1 LKCAVRFL
9 KDGAST
15 FPHLGGE
22 PMGAQL
28 TARASQPIHLAGAI
42 LGGQRH
48 VCGFFDGPEDEHRT
62 TLPFVQEG
70 LERKELAFHIVDPAE
85 RDNYARR
92 LEQDG
97 IRVAELER
105 SGGFE
110 LRTWPDTYLRGGKFD
125 PAAML
130 ALLEEVVQ
138 RRAPRFPLV
147 RFVAHMNFPNA
158 DQKTWY
164 EWIAYEARL
173 NQVLAKYPDPLLCAY
188 ETRQYNGA
196 VVLDVQRAHPAVI
209 IGGSL
214 QSNPFFKAFDGSLRG
229 RERVA
234 ARAETA
240 AGPPKRRQAI
250 EARKQ
255 KQSLELRERALAV
268 VSHDLRN
275 PLSAIL
281 TGAFALRQEA
291 GLSVEGVGIAGRIV
305 ASAKRMD
312 RIIGDLIELTN
323 VRGMELTQGPV
334 DAHELCARI
343 VEELHAGWPD
353 REIRLRIEGNGS
365 GRWDADRL
373 ERAVS
378 NLAANALQYGQQG
391 TPVTIESRGGEEQWT
406 LSVHN
411 LGEPIPPDVRRRLFE
426 PFRRVRRAKRS
437 RLGRHHLGI
446 GLFIAREVVLAH
458 RGSIEVTSTLAEGTR
473 FVVHLPKR

>member
-1 LKCAVRFL
+1 MS
-9 KDGAST
+9 AS
-15 FPHLGGE
+15 
-22 PMGAQL
+22 
-28 TARASQPIHLAGAI
+28 ASQPIHLAGAI

-48 VCGFFDGPEDEHRT
+48 VCGFFDGPEDEHRV
-62 TLPFVQEG
+62 TLSFVQEG

-110 LRTWPDTYLRGGKFD
+110 LRTWSDTYLRNGEFD

-130 ALLEEVVQ
+130 ALLEKVVQ

-147 RFVAHMNFPNA
+147 RFVTHMNFTNA
-158 DQKTWY
+158 EQKTWN
-164 EWIAYEARL
+164 EWVAYEARL

-214 QSNPFFKAFDGSLRG
+214 QSNPFFKASDAPAGGS
-229 RERVA
+229 ERAA
-234 ARAETA
+234 ARADVPT
-240 AGPPKRRQAI
+240 GSPKRREAI

-255 KQSLELRERALAV
+255 KQSLELRERALAI

-281 TGAFALRQEA
+281 LGAFALRQEA
-291 GLSVEGVGIAGRIV
+291 GLSLEGVGIAARIV

-323 VRGMELTQGPV
+323 VRGMELTQAPV

-343 VEELHAGWPD
+343 VEELRAGLHD
-353 REIRLRIEGNGS
+353 REVRLRFEGNGN

-373 ERAVS
+373 ERVVS
-378 NLAANALQYGQQG
+378 NLVANALQYGREG
-391 TPVTIESRGGEEQWT
+391 TPVTIESRGGEDQWT

-411 LGEPIPPDVRRRLFE
+411 LGEPIPPDVLPRLFE
-426 PFRRVRRAKRS
+426 PFRRVRRAKHSRS
-437 RLGRHHLGI
+437 GRHHLGI
-446 GLFIAREVVLAH
+446 GLFVAREVVLAH
-458 RGSIEVTSTLAEGTR
+458 GGSMEVTSTLAEGTR
-473 FVVHLPKR
+473 FVVQLPKR

>member
-1 LKCAVRFL
+1 MS
-9 KDGAST
+9 AS
-15 FPHLGGE
+15 
-22 PMGAQL
+22 
-28 TARASQPIHLAGAI
+28 ASQPIHLAGAI

-48 VCGFFDGPEDEHRT
+48 VCGFFDGP
-62 TLPFVQEG
+62 
-70 LERKELAFHIVDPAE
+70 ERKELAFHIVDPAE

-130 ALLEEVVQ
+130 ALLEEVSQ

-158 DQKTWY
+158 DQKTWNDWV
-164 EWIAYEARL
+164 EYEARL

-196 VVLDVQRAHPAVI
+196 VLLDVQRAHPAVI

-214 QSNPFFKAFDGSLRG
+214 QSNPFFKASDGSPGG
-229 RERVA
+229 RERAA
-234 ARAETA
+234 ARADTA
-240 AGPPKRRQAI
+240 ARTTKRREAI
-250 EARKQ
+250 AARKE
-255 KQSLELRERALAV
+255 KRSLDLRERALAI

-281 TGAFALRQEA
+281 MGAFALQQEG
-291 GLSVEGVGIAGRIV
+291 GLSMEGVGIAARIV
-305 ASAKRMD
+305 SSAKRMD
-312 RIIGDLIELTN
+312 RIIGDLIERTN
-323 VRGMELTQGPV
+323 VRGMELTQEAV
-334 DAHELCARI
+334 DGHELSARI
-343 VEELHAGWPD
+343 VEELRAGLPD
-353 REIRLRIEGNGS
+353 REIRFRFEGSGN

-378 NLAANALQYGQQG
+378 NLVANALQYGREG
-391 TPVTIESRGGEEQWT
+391 TPVTIESRGDEEEWT
-406 LSVHN
+406 LAVHN
-411 LGEPIPPDVRRRLFE
+411 LGEPIPPDVLPRLFE
-426 PFRRVRRAKRS
+426 PFRRGRRGKRS
-437 RLGRHHLGI
+437 SSGRHHLGI

-458 RGSIEVTSTLAEGTR
+458 RGSVEVTSTLAEGTR
-473 FVVHLPKR
+473 FVVRLPKK

>member
-1 LKCAVRFL
+1 MS
-9 KDGAST
+9 AS
-15 FPHLGGE
+15 
-22 PMGAQL
+22 
-28 TARASQPIHLAGAI
+28 ASQPIHLAGAI

-48 VCGFFDGPEDEHRT
+48 VCGFFDGPEDEHRV
-62 TLPFVQEG
+62 TLSFVQEG

-110 LRTWPDTYLRGGKFD
+110 LRTWSDTYLRNGEFD

-130 ALLEEVVQ
+130 ALLEKVVQ

-147 RFVAHMNFPNA
+147 RFVTHMNFTNA
-158 DQKTWY
+158 EQTTWN
-164 EWIAYEARL
+164 EWVAYEARL

-196 VVLDVQRAHPAVI
+196 VMLDVQRAHPAVI

-214 QSNPFFKAFDGSLRG
+214 QSNPFFKASDAPAGG
-229 RERVA
+229 NERAA
-234 ARAETA
+234 ARADVPT
-240 AGPPKRRQAI
+240 GSPKRREAI

-255 KQSLELRERALAV
+255 KQSLELRERALAI

-281 TGAFALRQEA
+281 LGAFALRQEA
-291 GLSVEGVGIAGRIV
+291 GLSLEGVGIAARIV

-323 VRGMELTQGPV
+323 VRGMELTQASV

-343 VEELHAGWPD
+343 VEELRAGLPD
-353 REIRLRIEGNGS
+353 REVRLRFEGNGN

-373 ERAVS
+373 ERVVS
-378 NLAANALQYGQQG
+378 NLVANALQYGREG
-391 TPVTIESRGGEEQWT
+391 TPVTIESRGGEDQWT

-411 LGEPIPPDVRRRLFE
+411 LGEPIPPDVLPRLFE
-426 PFRRVRRAKRS
+426 PFRRVRRAKHSRS
-437 RLGRHHLGI
+437 GRHHLGI
-446 GLFIAREVVLAH
+446 GLFVAREVVLAH
-458 RGSIEVTSTLAEGTR
+458 GGSMEVTSTLAEGTR
-473 FVVHLPKR
+473 FVVQLPKR

>member
-1 LKCAVRFL
+1 MS
-9 KDGAST
+9 AS
-15 FPHLGGE
+15 
-22 PMGAQL
+22 
-28 TARASQPIHLAGAI
+28 ASQPIHLAGAI

-48 VCGFFDGPEDEHRT
+48 VCGFFDGPEDEHRV
-62 TLPFVQEG
+62 TLSFVQEG

-158 DQKTWY
+158 DQKTWNDWV
-164 EWIAYEARL
+164 EYEARL

-196 VVLDVQRAHPAVI
+196 VLLDVQRAHPAVI

-214 QSNPFFKAFDGSLRG
+214 QSNPFFKASDRSPGGSEG
-229 RERVA
+229 AA
-234 ARAETA
+234 ARADTA
-240 AGPPKRRQAI
+240 ARTTKRREAI
-250 EARKQ
+250 AARKE
-255 KQSLELRERALAV
+255 KQSLEQRERALAI

-281 TGAFALRQEA
+281 VGAFALQQEA
-291 GLSVEGVGIAGRIV
+291 RLPVGCGSAGEGGVEPRRQCAPVRPRRHPGHDREPGRRGAVDAFGAQPGRANPVRRAATPVRAIQTRPACQAFSFWPLPSRDRAVHRARGGAGAWRQHRGDLDPRGGHPLRRAASKEVTRAGGVVSGSEKVRCSRAATWRLDAHDQGARRRFLAARRFPRLRALDRRRVVLGVGHRRELLHPRLADCGR
-305 ASAKRMD
+305 
-312 RIIGDLIELTN
+312 
-323 VRGMELTQGPV
+323 
-334 DAHELCARI
+334 
-343 VEELHAGWPD
+343 
-353 REIRLRIEGNGS
+353 REPL
-365 GRWDADRL
+365 GRR
-373 ERAVS
+373 RA
-378 NLAANALQYGQQG
+378 
-391 TPVTIESRGGEEQWT
+391 
-406 LSVHN
+406 
-411 LGEPIPPDVRRRLFE
+411 RRLF
-426 PFRRVRRAKRS
+426 
-437 RLGRHHLGI
+437 GR
-446 GLFIAREVVLAH
+446 
-458 RGSIEVTSTLAEGTR
+458 
-473 FVVHLPKR
+473 